1 MKCLVFG
8 SMNIDKTYYLDHL
21 VLPGE
26 TISAAKLKSS
36 SGGKG
41 FNQAIALRR
50 AGRQVWMAGAV
61 GTNGVGLIAELEEN
75 DVKCEYVQ
83 SLDTDT
89 GHAIIQVDEKGQNAI
104 IVYSGAN
111 GLITKERIKEVLS
124 HFEPGDLLV
133 AQNEISETPF
143 LLHEAHI
150 RGIRVAFNP
159 SPCDA
164 HISECSFGDVDL
176 LLINETEG
184 LYLTAEKIPSAILDK
199 LRKDWPDMSV
209 VLTLG
214 GDGSVYMDKTGR
226 RMRCGIYRVKP
237 VDATAAG
244 DTFTGYFIDGWLA
257 GGKPESILRKAAV
270 ASGIAVSRAGAGVS
284 VPGCEEV
291 DIVDMSAIPVFS
303 E

>member
-8 SMNIDKTYYLDHL
+8 SLNIDKTYYLEHL
-21 VLPGE
+21 AMPGE

-41 FNQAIALRR
+41 FNQAVALCR

-61 GTNGVGLIAELEEN
+61 GMNGVSLLAELEAYGI
-75 DVKCEYVQ
+75 DYKFVQ
-83 SLDTDT
+83 SFDTDT

-111 GLITKERIKEVLS
+111 RLITKERIKEVLY

-133 AQNEISETPF
+133 AQNEISEVPF

-150 RGIRVAFNP
+150 RGMRVAFNP

-164 HISECSFGDVDL
+164 RIDECSFGDVDIL
-176 LLINETEG
+176 LVNETEG
-184 LYLTAEKIPSAILDK
+184 LYLTGEKEPDAILDK
-199 LRKDWPDMSV
+199 LKNGWPEMSV

-214 GDGSVYMDKTGR
+214 GDGSVYMDKTGQR
-226 RMRCGIYRVKP
+226 TRCGIYRVKP

-244 DTFTGYFIDGWLA
+244 DTFTGYFLDGWLE
-257 GGKPESILRKAAV
+257 GKSPEVILRRAAI
-270 ASGIAVSRAGAGVS
+270 ASGIAVSREGAGES
-284 VPGCEEV
+284 VPRSSEV
-291 DIVDMSAIPVFS
+291 DSVDGIAVLTSA